1 MLDTLTLESFTP
13 HVGGAFRL
21 STPEG
26 TALTLTLDEAR
37 SLASPGTRAEGD
49 RRKRE
54 PFRLLFRGPSLPI
67 LPQGIYPLE
76 HAALGRL
83 EIFIVP
89 IGPGQY
95 EAIFTYRAGRGDMG
109 HRPRVHGGVAIP
121 GQVGCKRPRGLTR
134 TKPLLNSYPPVQT
147 IRGQDMRV
155 RRLVGAPE
163 DLDRSSWPDRY

>member
-1 MLDTLTLESFTP
+1 MVHARHADARELHP

-21 STPEG
+21 STPDG

-67 LPQGIYPLE
+67 LPQRIYPLE

-83 EIFIVP
+83 ELFIVP

-95 EAIFTYRAGRGDMG
+95 EAIFT
-109 HRPRVHGGVAIP
+109 
-121 GQVGCKRPRGLTR
+121 
-134 TKPLLNSYPPVQT
+134 
-147 IRGQDMRV
+147 
-155 RRLVGAPE
+155 
-163 DLDRSSWPDRY
+163 

>member
-21 STPEG
+21 STSDGP
-26 TALTLTLDEAR
+26 LTLTLDEAR

-67 LPQGIYPLE
+67 LPQRIYPLE

-83 EIFIVP
+83 ELFIVP
-89 IGPGQY
+89 LVVPSVPGS
-95 EAIFTYRAGRGDMG
+95 T
-109 HRPRVHGGVAIP
+109 
-121 GQVGCKRPRGLTR
+121 L
-134 TKPLLNSYPPVQT
+134 
-147 IRGQDMRV
+147 
-155 RRLVGAPE
+155 
-163 DLDRSSWPDRY
+163 